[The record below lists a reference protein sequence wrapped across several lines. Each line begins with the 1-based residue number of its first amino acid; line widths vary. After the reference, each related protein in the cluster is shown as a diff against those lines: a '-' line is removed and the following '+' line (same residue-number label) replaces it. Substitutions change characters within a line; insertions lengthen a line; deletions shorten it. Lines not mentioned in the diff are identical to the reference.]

1 LPAKEIEESI
11 CSSKYFVVTAEH
23 PLRIFHNHL
32 KLKEKP
38 ILQFLSIL
46 KLNSMYTI
54 DHIKVNPTLDY
65 NLSTIRKQRFGQKI
79 TFCVDADVGA
89 DVDATLR
96 NKKKF

>member
-1 LPAKEIEESI
+1 
-11 CSSKYFVVTAEH
+11 
-23 PLRIFHNHL
+23 
-32 KLKEKP
+32 
-38 ILQFLSIL
+38 
-46 KLNSMYTI
+46 MYTI

-96 NKKKF
+96 NKKKVLI